1 MTRSCSPFCCVN
13 NISNCINIV
22 LCRSWTVVWRRHT
35 VSPTFLPAPALSAPW
50 LPWCYTICST
60 FQTSQSPYKQ
70 GATSIN
76 YNSIACCVACLHYLL
91 GFVPTASLSWQLTN
105 DLWLHAF
112 QPAVKYQNF
121 RTELAEGVGEVAGVL
136 FRVAKYAYE
145 KVRGGPR
152 LSDPF
157 LLVLSWPCRQVDCTA
172 SGLLSCCFAGT

>member
-1 MTRSCSPFCCVN
+1 VEKAYRKPHFPTS
-13 NISNCINIV
+13 
-22 LCRSWTVVWRRHT
+22 TGT
-35 VSPTFLPAPALSAPW
+35 VSTMAPMVLHHLQHLPN
-50 LPWCYTICST
+50 LPNPL
-60 FQTSQSPYKQ
+60 QTGRNQH
-70 GATSIN
+70 N
-76 YNSIACCVACLHYLL
+76 CNSIAWCVACLHSLL

-112 QPAVKYQNF
+112 QPAVQYQNF
-121 RTELAEGVGEVAGVL
+121 RTEVAEGVGEVAGVL

-157 LLVLSWPCRQVDCTA
+157 LLVLSWPCCQADCTA